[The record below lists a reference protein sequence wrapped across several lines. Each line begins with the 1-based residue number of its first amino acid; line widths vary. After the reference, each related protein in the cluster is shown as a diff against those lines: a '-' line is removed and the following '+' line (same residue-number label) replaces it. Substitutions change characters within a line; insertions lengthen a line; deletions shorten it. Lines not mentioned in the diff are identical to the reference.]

1 MKFSRTSATVPYLAT
16 SAVVMGEVL
25 KMLCCIVLVLAG
37 GDNMQGL
44 WNKTFGQ
51 PAELLKMGFISLLY
65 VVQNNL
71 LYVAVSNLDAATF
84 QVSYQ
89 LKILTTAVMSVLMLS
104 KTISRLQWGSLVL
117 LMAGVALVQIAPDA
131 ANKATSGN
139 PMLGIFVVVLSCL
152 SSAFAGVYFEKL
164 LKNSTSTIWVRN
176 IQLGLWGTLFGVL
189 TAYVY
194 DYGTIMENGFF
205 QGYNSLVW
213 TVIGIQAAGGLLV
226 AVVVKYADNI
236 LKGFATSI
244 SIISSSILSMMFFA
258 FQPGLTWMCGAMLVM
273 CATVLYSMPSS
284 PPPSILP
291 VRNT

>member
-1 MKFSRTSATVPYLAT
+1 
-16 SAVVMGEVL
+16 
-25 KMLCCIVLVLAG
+25 
-37 GDNMQGL
+37 
-44 WNKTFGQ
+44 
-51 PAELLKMGFISLLY
+51 
-65 VVQNNL
+65 
-71 LYVAVSNLDAATF
+71 
-84 QVSYQ
+84 
-89 LKILTTAVMSVLMLS
+89 
-104 KTISRLQWGSLVL
+104 
-117 LMAGVALVQIAPDA
+117 
-131 ANKATSGN
+131 
-139 PMLGIFVVVLSCL
+139 MLGIFVVILSCL

-176 IQLGLWGTLFGVL
+176 IQLGLWGAMFGVL

-194 DYGTIMENGFF
+194 DYGTIMADGFF

-213 TVIGIQAAGGLLV
+213 TVIVIQAAGGLLV

-258 FQPGLTWMCGAMLVM
+258 FQPGATWMAGALLVM

-284 PPPSILP
+284 PPPALLP